1 MAEPS
6 KNDARTDLATA
17 RRVDEALFLSRQQGI
32 DPALRFMEQV
42 GVPRTVA
49 LRVLCSPEHFR
60 KQDRRR
66 MTRPRRAPQGTL

>member
-1 MAEPS
+1 MAEPI
-6 KNDARTDLATA
+6 KNDARTDLKTA
-17 RRVDEALFLSRQQGI
+17 RRVDEALSLSMQQGI

-42 GVPRTVA
+42 GVPRAVA

-66 MTRPRRAPQGTL
+66 CARPRRAQSSTL

>member
-1 MAEPS
+1 MAELS
-6 KNDARTDLATA
+6 KNDARTDLTTA
-17 RRVDEALFLSRQQGI
+17 RRVDEALNLSMQQGI

-42 GVPRTVA
+42 GVPRAVA

-66 MTRPRRAPQGTL
+66 SARPRRGSQTGL

>member
-1 MAEPS
+1 MAEPI
-6 KNDARTDLATA
+6 KNDARTDLTTA
-17 RRVDEALFLSRQQGI
+17 RRVDEALNLSMQQGI

-42 GVPRTVA
+42 GVPRAVA

-66 MTRPRRAPQGTL
+66 SMRPRRSQSATL

>member
-6 KNDARTDLATA
+6 KNDARTDLMTA
-17 RRVDEALFLSRQQGI
+17 RRVDEALNLSMQQGI

-42 GVPRTVA
+42 GVPRAVA

-66 MTRPRRAPQGTL
+66 STRPRRGQHAGL

>member
-17 RRVDEALFLSRQQGI
+17 RRVDEALSLSMQQGI

-42 GVPRTVA
+42 GVPRAVA

-66 MTRPRRAPQGTL
+66 SARPRRAPQAGL

>member
-6 KNDARTDLATA
+6 KNDARTDVMTA
-17 RRVDEALFLSRQQGI
+17 RRVDEALNLSMQQGI

-42 GVPRTVA
+42 GVPRAVA

-66 MTRPRRAPQGTL
+66 SARPRRAAQAGL